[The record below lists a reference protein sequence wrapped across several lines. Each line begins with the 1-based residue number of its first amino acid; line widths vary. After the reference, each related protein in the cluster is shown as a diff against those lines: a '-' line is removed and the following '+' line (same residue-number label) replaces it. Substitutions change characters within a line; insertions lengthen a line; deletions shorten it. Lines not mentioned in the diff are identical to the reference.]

1 MQTSIKKKI
10 NLSFYLFVSIFLV
23 NGIIIFWTVVHNRK
37 LSTLISENIDP
48 SIEDLNNFKLIMIL
62 SREFSINWVYL
73 RSNENYKTE
82 LKKIQLID
90 YPLIRNKLKA
100 GSILW
105 DETRGKSDLIQVF
118 NQFEKVVIDQY
129 KIREL
134 LGKFEDYDDPVKK
147 FTAEG
152 VLENE
157 IIPPIDAILKKLDG
171 VIASNNEIKSAAEK
185 QQSDAIMMMGSLMII
200 LAVFIVSLSIFL
212 SAYMMRS
219 IIRPINKIIEI
230 VDLLGKGIVKNV
242 LSHNSKDEIGEM
254 ISSVNALSIKLNA
267 AALFAEDIGKRNF
280 DSTFVPLSN
289 DDNLG
294 KALLAM
300 RDKLRSSDQHLNEA
314 QNKLI
319 FQNNELLKTNS
330 ELDKFVYSVSHDLRA
345 PLSSMAGVAE
355 IVLDESQDE
364 FVVENVSMIQGSI
377 KKLDGFILDIL
388 DYSRNSRVEV
398 SKEPID
404 LNEILHEIKN
414 NLKYMGKDRKEVR
427 LEMKVN
433 CPVILNTDKS
443 RLSIILNNLISN
455 AIRYSD
461 PKSSDPY
468 VLVEAVSDAKRTRI
482 IVKDNG
488 IGIDK
493 VAQSKVF
500 DMFYRV
506 SKDSI
511 GSGLGLYIVKECV
524 TKLMGTI
531 TIVSEVGKGTEFHVE
546 LPHYWIDAGIK
557 RLTSY

>member
-1 MQTSIKKKI
+1 MRSSIKKKI
-10 NLSFYLFVSIFLV
+10 NLSFYLLVSIFLV
-23 NGIIIFWTVVHNRK
+23 NGIIIFWTVDHNRK

-48 SIEDLNNFKLIMIL
+48 SIEELNNFKLMIIL

-73 RSNENYKTE
+73 RSNEDYKKE
-82 LKKIQLID
+82 LSIIQSKD
-90 YPLIRNKLKA
+90 YPLIRKKLKLE
-100 GSILW
+100 SILW
-105 DETRGKSDLIQVF
+105 DEKRGKSDLDQVF
-118 NQFEKVVIDQY
+118 IQFEKVLIDQY
-129 KIREL
+129 KIMNL
-134 LGKFEDYDDPVKK
+134 LSKFEDYDDPVKK
-147 FTAEG
+147 FTAESL
-152 VLENE
+152 VENE
-157 IIPPIDAILKKLDG
+157 IIPPIDTILEKLDG
-171 VIASNNEIKSAAEK
+171 VIASNNQIKSVAENE
-185 QQSDAIMMMGSLMII
+185 QSDAIMMMGTLMII
-200 LAVFIVSLSIFL
+200 LAVIIVSLSIFL
-212 SAYMMRS
+212 SAFMMRS
-219 IIRPINKIIEI
+219 IIRPINGIIKI

-242 LSHNSKDEIGEM
+242 LSHNSKDEIGAM
-254 ISSVNALSIKLNA
+254 INSVNALSVKLNS

-280 DSTFVPLSN
+280 DSAFVPLSD

-294 KALLAM
+294 KALIAM

-319 FQNNELLKTNS
+319 FQNKELLKTNS

-355 IVLDESQDE
+355 IVIDESKDE
-364 FVVENVSMIQGSI
+364 FVIENVSMIQGSI

-404 LNEILHEIKN
+404 LNSILNEIKK
-414 NLKYMGKDRKEVR
+414 NLKYMGKDRREVR

-433 CPVILNTDKS
+433 CPDILNTDKS

-468 VLVEAVSDAKRTRI
+468 VLVEAVSDSKRTRI
-482 IVKDNG
+482 VVKDNG

-493 VAQSKVF
+493 ASQTKVF

-531 TIVSEVGKGTEFHVE
+531 NIVSEVGKGTEFHVE
-546 LPHYWIDAGIK
+546 IPHY
-557 RLTSY
+557 

>member
-1 MQTSIKKKI
+1 MRSSIKKKI
-10 NLSFYLFVSIFLV
+10 NLSFYLLVSIFLV
-23 NGIIIFWTVVHNRK
+23 NGIIIFWTVDHNRK

-48 SIEDLNNFKLIMIL
+48 SIEELNNFKLMIIL

-73 RSNENYKTE
+73 RSNEDYKKE
-82 LKKIQLID
+82 LSFIQSKD
-90 YPLIRNKLKA
+90 YPLIRKKLKLE
-100 GSILW
+100 SILW
-105 DETRGKSDLIQVF
+105 DEKRGKSDLDQVF
-118 NQFEKVVIDQY
+118 IQFEKVLIDQY
-129 KIREL
+129 KIMNL
-134 LGKFEDYDDPVKK
+134 LSKFEDYDDPVKK
-147 FTAEG
+147 FTAESL
-152 VLENE
+152 VENE
-157 IIPPIDAILKKLDG
+157 IIPPIDTILEKLDG
-171 VIASNNEIKSAAEK
+171 VIASNNQIKSVAENE
-185 QQSDAIMMMGSLMII
+185 QSDAIMMMGTLMII
-200 LAVFIVSLSIFL
+200 LAVIIVSLSIFL
-212 SAYMMRS
+212 SAFMMRS
-219 IIRPINKIIEI
+219 IIRPINGIIKI

-242 LSHNSKDEIGEM
+242 LSHNSKDEIGAM
-254 ISSVNALSIKLNA
+254 INSVNALSVKLNS

-280 DSTFVPLSN
+280 DSAFVPLSD

-294 KALLAM
+294 KALIAM

-319 FQNNELLKTNS
+319 FQNKELLKTNS

-355 IVLDESQDE
+355 IVIDESKDE
-364 FVVENVSMIQGSI
+364 FVIENVSMIQGSI

-404 LNEILHEIKN
+404 LNSILNEIKK
-414 NLKYMGKDRKEVR
+414 NLKYMGKDRREVR

-433 CPVILNTDKS
+433 CPDILNTDKS

-468 VLVEAVSDAKRTRI
+468 VLVEAVSDSKRTRI
-482 IVKDNG
+482 VVKDNG

-493 VAQSKVF
+493 ASQTKVF

-531 TIVSEVGKGTEFHVE
+531 NIVSEVGKGTEFHVE
-546 LPHYWIDAGIK
+546 IPHY
-557 RLTSY
+557 

>member
-1 MQTSIKKKI
+1 MRSSIKKKI
-10 NLSFYLFVSIFLV
+10 NLSFYLLVSIFLV
-23 NGIIIFWTVVHNRK
+23 NGIIIFWTVDHNRK

-48 SIEDLNNFKLIMIL
+48 SIEELNNFKLMIIL

-73 RSNENYKTE
+73 RSNEDYKKE
-82 LKKIQLID
+82 LSIIQSKD
-90 YPLIRNKLKA
+90 YPLIRKKLKLE
-100 GSILW
+100 SILW
-105 DETRGKSDLIQVF
+105 DEKRGKSDLDQVF
-118 NQFEKVVIDQY
+118 IQFEKVLIDQY
-129 KIREL
+129 KIMNL
-134 LGKFEDYDDPVKK
+134 LSKFEDYDDPVKK
-147 FTAEG
+147 FTAESL
-152 VLENE
+152 VENE
-157 IIPPIDAILKKLDG
+157 IIPPIDTILEKLDG
-171 VIASNNEIKSAAEK
+171 VIASNNQIKSVAENE
-185 QQSDAIMMMGSLMII
+185 QSDAIMMMGTLMII
-200 LAVFIVSLSIFL
+200 LAVIIVSLSIFL
-212 SAYMMRS
+212 SAFMMRS
-219 IIRPINKIIEI
+219 IIRPINGIIKI

-242 LSHNSKDEIGEM
+242 LSHNSKDEIGAM
-254 ISSVNALSIKLNA
+254 INSVNALSVKLNS

-280 DSTFVPLSN
+280 DSAFVPLSD

-294 KALLAM
+294 KALIAM
-300 RDKLRSSDQHLNEA
+300 RDKLRSSDQHLNDA

-319 FQNNELLKTNS
+319 FQNKELLKTNS

-355 IVLDESQDE
+355 IVLDESKDE
-364 FVVENVSMIQGSI
+364 FVIENVSMIQGSI

-404 LNEILHEIKN
+404 LNSILYEIKK
-414 NLKYMGKDRKEVR
+414 NLKYMGKDRREVR
-427 LEMKVN
+427 LEMKVD
-433 CPVILNTDKS
+433 CPDILNTDKS

-468 VLVEAVSDAKRTRI
+468 VLVEAVSDSKKTRI
-482 IVKDNG
+482 VVKDNG

-493 VAQSKVF
+493 ASQTKVF

-531 TIVSEVGKGTEFHVE
+531 NIVSEVGKGTEFHVE
-546 LPHYWIDAGIK
+546 IPHY
-557 RLTSY
+557 

>member
-1 MQTSIKKKI
+1 MRSSIKKKI
-10 NLSFYLFVSIFLV
+10 NLSFYLLVSIFLV
-23 NGIIIFWTVVHNRK
+23 NGIIIFWTVDHNRK

-48 SIEDLNNFKLIMIL
+48 SIEELNNFKLMIIL

-73 RSNENYKTE
+73 RSNEDYKKE
-82 LKKIQLID
+82 LSIIQSKD
-90 YPLIRNKLKA
+90 YPLIRKKLKLE
-100 GSILW
+100 SILW
-105 DETRGKSDLIQVF
+105 DEKRGKSDLDQVF
-118 NQFEKVVIDQY
+118 IQFEKVLIDQY
-129 KIREL
+129 KIMNL
-134 LGKFEDYDDPVKK
+134 LSKFEDYDDPVKK
-147 FTAEG
+147 FTAESL
-152 VLENE
+152 VENE
-157 IIPPIDAILKKLDG
+157 IIPPIDTILEKLDG
-171 VIASNNEIKSAAEK
+171 VIASNNQIKSVAENE
-185 QQSDAIMMMGSLMII
+185 QSDAIMMMGTLMII
-200 LAVFIVSLSIFL
+200 LAVIIVSLSIFL
-212 SAYMMRS
+212 SAFMMRS
-219 IIRPINKIIEI
+219 IIRPINGIIKI

-242 LSHNSKDEIGEM
+242 LSHNSKDEIGAM
-254 ISSVNALSIKLNA
+254 INSVNALSVKLNS

-280 DSTFVPLSN
+280 DSAFVPLSD

-294 KALLAM
+294 KALIAM

-319 FQNNELLKTNS
+319 FQNKELLKTNS

-355 IVLDESQDE
+355 IVIDESKDE
-364 FVVENVSMIQGSI
+364 FVIENVSMIQGSI

-404 LNEILHEIKN
+404 LNSILNEIKK
-414 NLKYMGKDRKEVR
+414 NLKYMGKDRREVR

-433 CPVILNTDKS
+433 CPDILNTDKS

-468 VLVEAVSDAKRTRI
+468 VLVEAVSDSKKTRI
-482 IVKDNG
+482 VVKDNG

-493 VAQSKVF
+493 ASQTKVF

-506 SKDSI
+506 SKRFYWLRSRI
-511 GSGLGLYIVKECV
+511 IYS
-524 TKLMGTI
+524 
-531 TIVSEVGKGTEFHVE
+531 KGVCYQTDGN
-546 LPHYWIDAGIK
+546 Y
-557 RLTSY
+557 

>member
-1 MQTSIKKKI
+1 MRSSIKKKI
-10 NLSFYLFVSIFLV
+10 NLSFYLLVSIFLV
-23 NGIIIFWTVVHNRK
+23 NGIIIFWTVDHNRK

-48 SIEDLNNFKLIMIL
+48 SIEELNNFKLMIIL

-73 RSNENYKTE
+73 RSNEDYKKE
-82 LKKIQLID
+82 LSIIQSKD
-90 YPLIRNKLKA
+90 YPLIRKKLKLE
-100 GSILW
+100 SILW
-105 DETRGKSDLIQVF
+105 DEKRGKSDLDQVF
-118 NQFEKVVIDQY
+118 IQFEKVLIDQY
-129 KIREL
+129 KIMNL
-134 LGKFEDYDDPVKK
+134 LSKFEDYDDPVKK
-147 FTAEG
+147 FTAESL
-152 VLENE
+152 VENE
-157 IIPPIDAILKKLDG
+157 IIPPIDTILEKLDG
-171 VIASNNEIKSAAEK
+171 VIASNNQIKSVAENE
-185 QQSDAIMMMGSLMII
+185 QSDAIMMMGTLMII
-200 LAVFIVSLSIFL
+200 LAVIIVSLSIFL
-212 SAYMMRS
+212 SAFMMRS
-219 IIRPINKIIEI
+219 IIRPINGIIKI

-242 LSHNSKDEIGEM
+242 LSHNSKDEIGAM
-254 ISSVNALSIKLNA
+254 INSVNALSVKLNS

-280 DSTFVPLSN
+280 DSAFVPLSD

-294 KALLAM
+294 KALIAM

-319 FQNNELLKTNS
+319 FQNKELLKTNS

-355 IVLDESQDE
+355 IVIDESKDE
-364 FVVENVSMIQGSI
+364 FVIENVSMIQGSI

-404 LNEILHEIKN
+404 LNSILNEIKK
-414 NLKYMGKDRKEVR
+414 NLKYMGKDRREVR

-433 CPVILNTDKS
+433 CPDILNTDKS

-468 VLVEAVSDAKRTRI
+468 VLVEAVSDSKKTRI
-482 IVKDNG
+482 VVKDNG

-493 VAQSKVF
+493 ASQTKVF

-531 TIVSEVGKGTEFHVE
+531 NIVSEVGKGTEFHVE
-546 LPHYWIDAGIK
+546 IPHY
-557 RLTSY
+557 

>member
-1 MQTSIKKKI
+1 MRSSIKKKI
-10 NLSFYLFVSIFLV
+10 NLSFYLLVSIFLV
-23 NGIIIFWTVVHNRK
+23 NGIIIFWTVDHNRK

-48 SIEDLNNFKLIMIL
+48 SIEELNNFKLMIIL

-73 RSNENYKTE
+73 RSNEDYKKE
-82 LKKIQLID
+82 LSIIQSKD
-90 YPLIRNKLKA
+90 YPLIRKKLKLE
-100 GSILW
+100 SILW
-105 DETRGKSDLIQVF
+105 DEKRGKSDLDQVF
-118 NQFEKVVIDQY
+118 IQFEKVLIDQY
-129 KIREL
+129 KIMNL
-134 LGKFEDYDDPVKK
+134 LSKFEDYDDPVKK
-147 FTAEG
+147 FTAESL
-152 VLENE
+152 VENE
-157 IIPPIDAILKKLDG
+157 IIPPIDTILEKLDG
-171 VIASNNEIKSAAEK
+171 VIASNNQIKSVAENE
-185 QQSDAIMMMGSLMII
+185 QSDAIMMMGTLMII
-200 LAVFIVSLSIFL
+200 LAVIIVSLSIFL
-212 SAYMMRS
+212 SAFMMRS
-219 IIRPINKIIEI
+219 IIRPINGIIKI

-242 LSHNSKDEIGEM
+242 LSHNSKDEIGAM
-254 ISSVNALSIKLNA
+254 INSVNALSVKLNS

-280 DSTFVPLSN
+280 DSAFVPLSD

-294 KALLAM
+294 KALIAM

-319 FQNNELLKTNS
+319 FQNKELLKTNS

-355 IVLDESQDE
+355 IVLDESKDE
-364 FVVENVSMIQGSI
+364 FVIENVSMIQGSI

-404 LNEILHEIKN
+404 LNSILNEIKK
-414 NLKYMGKDRKEVR
+414 NLKYMGKDRREVR

-433 CPVILNTDKS
+433 CPDILNTDKS

-455 AIRYSD
+455 AIRYSN

-468 VLVEAVSDAKRTRI
+468 VLVEAVSDSKRTRI
-482 IVKDNG
+482 VVKDNG

-493 VAQSKVF
+493 ASQTKVF

-531 TIVSEVGKGTEFHVE
+531 NIVSEVGKGTEFHVE
-546 LPHYWIDAGIK
+546 IPHY
-557 RLTSY
+557 

>member
-1 MQTSIKKKI
+1 MRSSIKKKI
-10 NLSFYLFVSIFLV
+10 NLSFYLLVSIFLV
-23 NGIIIFWTVVHNRK
+23 NGIIIFWTVDHNRK

-48 SIEDLNNFKLIMIL
+48 SIEELNNFKLMIIL

-73 RSNENYKTE
+73 RSNEDYKKE
-82 LKKIQLID
+82 LSIIQSKD
-90 YPLIRNKLKA
+90 YPLIRKKLKLE
-100 GSILW
+100 SILW
-105 DETRGKSDLIQVF
+105 DEKRGKSDLDQVF
-118 NQFEKVVIDQY
+118 IQFEKVLIDQY
-129 KIREL
+129 KIMNL
-134 LGKFEDYDDPVKK
+134 LSKFEDYDDPVKK
-147 FTAEG
+147 FTAESL
-152 VLENE
+152 VENE
-157 IIPPIDAILKKLDG
+157 IIPPIDTILEKLDG
-171 VIASNNEIKSAAEK
+171 VIASNNQIKSVAENE
-185 QQSDAIMMMGSLMII
+185 QSDAIMMMGTLMII
-200 LAVFIVSLSIFL
+200 LAVIIVSLSIFL
-212 SAYMMRS
+212 SAFMMRS
-219 IIRPINKIIEI
+219 IIRPINGIIKI

-242 LSHNSKDEIGEM
+242 LSHNSKDEIGAM
-254 ISSVNALSIKLNA
+254 INSVNALSVKLNS

-280 DSTFVPLSN
+280 DSAFVPLSD

-294 KALLAM
+294 KALIAM

-319 FQNNELLKTNS
+319 FQNKELLKTNS

-355 IVLDESQDE
+355 IVLDESKDE
-364 FVVENVSMIQGSI
+364 FVIENVSMIQGSI

-404 LNEILHEIKN
+404 LNSILNEIKK
-414 NLKYMGKDRKEVR
+414 NLKYMGKDRREVR

-433 CPVILNTDKS
+433 CPDILNTDKS

-468 VLVEAVSDAKRTRI
+468 VLVEAVSDSKRTRI
-482 IVKDNG
+482 VVKDNG

-493 VAQSKVF
+493 ASQTKVF

-531 TIVSEVGKGTEFHVE
+531 NIVSEVGKGTEFHVE
-546 LPHYWIDAGIK
+546 IPHY
-557 RLTSY
+557 

>member
-1 MQTSIKKKI
+1 MRSSIKKKI
-10 NLSFYLFVSIFLV
+10 NLSFYLLVSIFLV
-23 NGIIIFWTVVHNRK
+23 NGITIFWTVDHNRK

-48 SIEDLNNFKLIMIL
+48 SIEELNNFKLMIIL

-73 RSNENYKTE
+73 RSNEDYKKE
-82 LKKIQLID
+82 LSIIQSKD
-90 YPLIRNKLKA
+90 YPLIRKKLKLE
-100 GSILW
+100 SILW
-105 DETRGKSDLIQVF
+105 DEKRGKSDLDQVF
-118 NQFEKVVIDQY
+118 IQFEKVLIDQY
-129 KIREL
+129 KIMNL
-134 LGKFEDYDDPVKK
+134 LSKFEDYDDPVKK
-147 FTAEG
+147 FTAESL
-152 VLENE
+152 VENE
-157 IIPPIDAILKKLDG
+157 IIPPIDTILEKLDG
-171 VIASNNEIKSAAEK
+171 VIASNNQIKSVAENE
-185 QQSDAIMMMGSLMII
+185 QSDAIMMMGTLMII
-200 LAVFIVSLSIFL
+200 LAVIIVSLSIFL
-212 SAYMMRS
+212 SAFMMRS
-219 IIRPINKIIEI
+219 IIRPINGIIKI

-242 LSHNSKDEIGEM
+242 LSHNSKDEIGAM
-254 ISSVNALSIKLNA
+254 INSVNALSVKLNS

-280 DSTFVPLSN
+280 DSAFVPLSD

-294 KALLAM
+294 KALIAM

-319 FQNNELLKTNS
+319 FQNKELLKTNS

-355 IVLDESQDE
+355 IVLDESKDE
-364 FVVENVSMIQGSI
+364 FVIENVSMIQGSI

-404 LNEILHEIKN
+404 LNSILNEIKK
-414 NLKYMGKDRKEVR
+414 NLKYMGKDRREVR

-433 CPVILNTDKS
+433 CPDILNTDKS

-468 VLVEAVSDAKRTRI
+468 VLVEAVSDSKRTRI
-482 IVKDNG
+482 VVKDNG

-493 VAQSKVF
+493 ASQTKVF

-531 TIVSEVGKGTEFHVE
+531 NIVSEVGKGTEFHVE
-546 LPHYWIDAGIK
+546 IPHY
-557 RLTSY
+557 

>member
-1 MQTSIKKKI
+1 MRSSIKKKI
-10 NLSFYLFVSIFLV
+10 NLSFYLLVSIFLV
-23 NGIIIFWTVVHNRK
+23 NGIIIFWTVDHNRK

-48 SIEDLNNFKLIMIL
+48 SIEELNNFKLMIIL

-73 RSNENYKTE
+73 RSNEDYKKE
-82 LKKIQLID
+82 LSFIQSKD
-90 YPLIRNKLKA
+90 YPLIRKKLKLE
-100 GSILW
+100 SILW
-105 DETRGKSDLIQVF
+105 DEKRGKSDLDQVF
-118 NQFEKVVIDQY
+118 IQFEKVLIDQY
-129 KIREL
+129 KIMNL
-134 LGKFEDYDDPVKK
+134 LSKFEDYDDPVKK
-147 FTAEG
+147 FTAESL
-152 VLENE
+152 VENE
-157 IIPPIDAILKKLDG
+157 IIPPIDTILEKLDG
-171 VIASNNEIKSAAEK
+171 VIASNNQIKSVAENE
-185 QQSDAIMMMGSLMII
+185 QSDAIMMMGTLMII
-200 LAVFIVSLSIFL
+200 LAVIIVSLSIFL
-212 SAYMMRS
+212 SAFMMRS
-219 IIRPINKIIEI
+219 IIRPINGIIKI

-242 LSHNSKDEIGEM
+242 LSHNSKDEIGAM
-254 ISSVNALSIKLNA
+254 INSVNALSVKLNS

-280 DSTFVPLSN
+280 DSAFVPLSD

-294 KALLAM
+294 KALIAM

-319 FQNNELLKTNS
+319 FQNKELLKTNS

-355 IVLDESQDE
+355 IVLDESKDE
-364 FVVENVSMIQGSI
+364 FVIENVSMIQGSI

-404 LNEILHEIKN
+404 LNSILNEIKK
-414 NLKYMGKDRKEVR
+414 NLKYMGKDRREVR

-433 CPVILNTDKS
+433 CPDILNTDKS

-468 VLVEAVSDAKRTRI
+468 VLVEAVSDSKRTRI
-482 IVKDNG
+482 VVKDNG

-493 VAQSKVF
+493 ASQTKVF

-531 TIVSEVGKGTEFHVE
+531 NIVSEVGKGTEFHVE
-546 LPHYWIDAGIK
+546 IPHY
-557 RLTSY
+557 

>member
-1 MQTSIKKKI
+1 MRSSIKKKI
-10 NLSFYLFVSIFLV
+10 NLSFYLLVSIFLV
-23 NGIIIFWTVVHNRK
+23 NGIIIFWTVDHNRK

-48 SIEDLNNFKLIMIL
+48 SIEELNNFKLMIIL

-73 RSNENYKTE
+73 RSNEDYKKE
-82 LKKIQLID
+82 LSIIQSKD
-90 YPLIRNKLKA
+90 YPLIRKKLKLE
-100 GSILW
+100 SILW
-105 DETRGKSDLIQVF
+105 DEKRGKSDLDQVF
-118 NQFEKVVIDQY
+118 IQFEKVLIDQY
-129 KIREL
+129 KIMNL
-134 LGKFEDYDDPVKK
+134 LSKFEDYDDPVKK
-147 FTAEG
+147 FTAESL
-152 VLENE
+152 VENE
-157 IIPPIDAILKKLDG
+157 IIPPIDTILEKLDG
-171 VIASNNEIKSAAEK
+171 VIASNNQIKSVAENE
-185 QQSDAIMMMGSLMII
+185 QSDAIMMMGTLMII
-200 LAVFIVSLSIFL
+200 LAVIIVSLSIFL
-212 SAYMMRS
+212 SAFMMRS
-219 IIRPINKIIEI
+219 IIRPINGIIKI

-242 LSHNSKDEIGEM
+242 LSHNSKDEIGAM
-254 ISSVNALSIKLNA
+254 INSVNALSVKLNS

-280 DSTFVPLSN
+280 DSAFVPLSD

-294 KALLAM
+294 KALIAM

-319 FQNNELLKTNS
+319 FQNKELLKTNS

-355 IVLDESQDE
+355 IVLDESKDE
-364 FVVENVSMIQGSI
+364 FVIENVSMIQGSI

-404 LNEILHEIKN
+404 LNSILNEIKK
-414 NLKYMGKDRKEVR
+414 NLKYMGKDRREVR

-433 CPVILNTDKS
+433 CPDILNTDKS

-468 VLVEAVSDAKRTRI
+468 VLVEAVSDSKKTRI
-482 IVKDNG
+482 VVKDNG

-493 VAQSKVF
+493 ASQTKVF

-531 TIVSEVGKGTEFHVE
+531 NIVSEVGKGTEFHVE
-546 LPHYWIDAGIK
+546 IPHY
-557 RLTSY
+557 